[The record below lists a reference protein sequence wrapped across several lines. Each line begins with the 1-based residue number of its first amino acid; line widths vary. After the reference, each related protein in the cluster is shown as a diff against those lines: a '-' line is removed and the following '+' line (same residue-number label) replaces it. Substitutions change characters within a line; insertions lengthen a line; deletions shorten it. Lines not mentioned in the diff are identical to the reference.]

1 MKGFWAVY
9 RKELYSFMF
18 SPIIYVV
25 AVVFFLL
32 AGYFF
37 YSGMA
42 YYSLVS
48 FQASQNPFMAREL
61 NITNMV
67 TRPFFLDLSIVFLLL
82 SPLLTMRLFAEERKS
97 GTLELLLTYPISDAA
112 TVWAKFC
119 AVLTVYLILLLG
131 TLPCMLILDYLT
143 DPNWLVILGGYG
155 GLILMGAA
163 FLSLGIFTSSL
174 TQNQIIAA
182 TISFGALLGF
192 WIISWMRSIA
202 QSTFV
207 RNLFEYLS
215 ITEHLDPFTKGLID
229 TRHIV
234 YYVLFTVVFLFLTRR
249 RIDSYRWNG

>member
-37 YSGMA
+37 YSGVA
-42 YYSLVS
+42 YYSLIS
-48 FQASQNPFMAREL
+48 FQASQNPFMAKEL
-61 NITNMV
+61 NVTTMV
-67 TRPFFLDLSIVFLLL
+67 IRPFLLDLSIVFLLL

-97 GTLELLLTYPISDAA
+97 GTLELLLTYPISDGAM
-112 TVWAKFC
+112 VWAKFC
-119 AVLTVYLILLLG
+119 AVLTVYILLLAG
-131 TLPCMLILDYLT
+131 TLPSMLILGYLT
-143 DPNWLVILGGYG
+143 KPNWLVILGGYG
-155 GLILMGAA
+155 GLVLMGTA

-182 TISFGALLGF
+182 TLSFGALLGF
-192 WIISWMRSIA
+192 WIVSWMKSIA
-202 QSTFV
+202 ESGFIRT
-207 RNLFEYLS
+207 LFEYLS
-215 ITEHLDPFTKGLID
+215 ITEHLDPFTKGLIESK
-229 TRHIV
+229 HVV
-234 YYVLFTVVFLFLTRR
+234 YYLLFTAVFLFLTRR